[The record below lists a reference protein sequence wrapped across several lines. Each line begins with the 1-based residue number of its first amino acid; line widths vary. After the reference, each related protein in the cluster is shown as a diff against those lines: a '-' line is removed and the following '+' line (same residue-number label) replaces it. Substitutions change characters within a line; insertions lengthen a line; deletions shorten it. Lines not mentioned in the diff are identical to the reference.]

1 MMVQHLSAHG
11 FIAVQSGSPLFARQG
26 FWSVVHT
33 IAATGNPVV
42 PGQGLW
48 TLPYHVWVPSFGD
61 WGFVLAGFRAPTDR
75 PPTLPEGLRYL
86 TPDTWAQARV
96 FAPDSAE
103 IPAEINSIQSHALA
117 GYYNAGWD
125 AWFR

>member
-1 MMVQHLSAHG
+1 
-11 FIAVQSGSPLFARQG
+11 
-26 FWSVVHT
+26 VVHT

-42 PGQGLW
+42 PRQGLW

-75 PPTLPEGLRYL
+75 PPILPEGLRYL

-96 FAPDSAE
+96 FAPDSAKM
-103 IPAEINSIQSHALA
+103 PAEINSIQSHALA